1 MSRRHFFKK
10 KPHDRSGEHRPR
22 RRVRLIPLLLMV
34 IGAATV
40 FVLAA
45 RYAIVPLLV
54 YLGGN

>member
-1 MSRRHFFKK
+1 MNRRHFFRR
-10 KPHDRSGEHRPR
+10 KPHDRAGEPRPR
-22 RRVRLIPLLLMV
+22 RRIRLIPLLLMV

-45 RYAIVPLLV
+45 RYVIVPLLV